1 MVYSEFQPLKECIVG
16 TSYTKVDIDGLDKI
30 VDETNEDLQNLEY
43 ILSDLGVKVHR
54 PKQPEFSLD
63 VHHPIMP
70 RDIFGFYGDK
80 MIQTYGAIF
89 SRQK

>member
-43 ILSDLGVKVHR
+43 ILSDLKL
-54 PKQPEFSLD
+54 KKK
-63 VHHPIMP
+63 
-70 RDIFGFYGDK
+70 IF
-80 MIQTYGAIF
+80 
-89 SRQK
+89 